1 MTTDEGA
8 ISPQDM
14 LGLFSHQEALPP
26 PASSEYSTPSSM
38 DGAAYSLW
46 GQGTE
51 TSLEKGQQDQY
62 NAAAFGDELIQA
74 LSLSRDSVG
83 AVNPLDPYPAQYR
96 PPGL

>member
-46 GQGTE
+46 GQGTQ
-51 TSLEKGQQDQY
+51 TSLEKGQHDQY

-74 LSLSRDSVG
+74 LSRDSAG
-83 AVNPLDPYPAQYR
+83 AVNPMDPYPAQDR